1 MNKILITLTA
11 LFATFTVACSA
22 PVQEDAGTEQ
32 EPAAR
37 TDCDPDPDPDPVV
50 EPPVIEL
57 VKFDRSQ
64 SFVFLGETGEP
75 ESCVDVRVFADEGTE
90 ELEQAKLL
98 VESLDK
104 TGVRIEQSCRQSS
117 SLVIQAS
124 CQSQEP
130 VPFTVQDTWYYRFA
144 NTREDVQSCH
154 QVSGEFRLP

>member
-1 MNKILITLTA
+1 MNKILLSLVV
-11 LFATFTVACSA
+11 LFTTFTVACSA

-37 TDCDPDPDPDPVV
+37 TDCDPDPVV

-57 VKFDRSQ
+57 VKFERSQ
-64 SFVFLGETGEP
+64 SFMVLGETGEP

-90 ELEQAKLL
+90 DLERAKLL
-98 VESLDK
+98 VARLAE
-104 TGVRIEQSCRQSS
+104 TGVRIAQSCRQSS
-117 SLVIQAS
+117 RLVIQAS

-144 NTREDVQSCH
+144 NTREDVQACH
-154 QVSGEFRLP
+154 QGSGEFRLP